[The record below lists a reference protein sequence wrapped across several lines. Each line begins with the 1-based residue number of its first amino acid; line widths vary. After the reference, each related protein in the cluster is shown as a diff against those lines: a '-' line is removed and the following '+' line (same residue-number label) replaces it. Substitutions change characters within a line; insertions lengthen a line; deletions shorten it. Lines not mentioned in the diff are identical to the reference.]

1 MLRIS
6 DESYERVQN
15 AIEDLGYCCELED
28 DYEQWEDIAASS
40 MASFL
45 DDLDAEQFEMTVAAF
60 IEYITDKSDEDM
72 NMAMGVKTALA
83 RYIRERLEYLDTYVV
98 PNVKLSLDEDEDYDD
113 TDVAVLVRELIAQ
126 QKIVD
131 GIQIGE
137 RLYVQNFIHK

>member
-1 MLRIS
+1 
-6 DESYERVQN
+6 
-15 AIEDLGYCCELED
+15 
-28 DYEQWEDIAASS
+28 

-137 RLYVQNFIHK
+137 